1 MRRLWKDQSGNMAA
15 VVAMAAVPLM
25 MAGGAAVDYGNWVS
39 VQARLQ
45 AATDAAALAA
55 DREVNLTDEELQ
67 RVATDYFHSNF
78 GKPKN
83 AGTPEMTLTVSQD
96 GKLRI
101 DAHVTVDNYLM
112 KVAGQNNQVLSAT
125 AEVSKESTGLE
136 VVLVFDNTGSMASQ
150 SRLSTLK
157 VAANDFVEI
166 LFGPRAEADSLKV
179 GVVPFSQFVN
189 VGPDKANA
197 PWLDISGLNPL
208 SQVNFSSTSGA
219 DPSHNWEAWQTLRN
233 RTWTGC
239 VESRAGNKSVDDSAP
254 TTAIPAT
261 LFPPAF
267 APDEPDYSGYYNSYL
282 NDRTKN
288 SSHSYRQR
296 YARKYR
302 NASVSSSS
310 RGPQKGCNIQPI
322 QALTNQKDPVLETIN
337 NMRADGYTHV
347 AEGVGWGLRVLSPG
361 EPFSEGVS
369 YDNKEITKAMVLLTD
384 GENTFDTNGLSGNI
398 NGSTYTAYGYLKEAR
413 LGSSNY
419 WTAITAQNNLLRD
432 ACNNV
437 KSAGI
442 VVYSFAYNVPSST
455 QRNLIK
461 ACASSPEKYF
471 DPPSNAALVKNFQM
485 IADELRRLHLSK

>member
-1 MRRLWKDQSGNMAA
+1 M
-15 VVAMAAVPLM
+15 
-25 MAGGAAVDYGNWVS
+25 
-39 VQARLQ
+39 
-45 AATDAAALAA
+45 
-55 DREVNLTDEELQ
+55 
-67 RVATDYFHSNF
+67 
-78 GKPKN
+78 
-83 AGTPEMTLTVSQD
+83 
-96 GKLRI
+96 
-101 DAHVTVDNYLM
+101 
-112 KVAGQNNQVLSAT
+112 
-125 AEVSKESTGLE
+125 
-136 VVLVFDNTGSMASQ
+136 
-150 SRLSTLK
+150 
-157 VAANDFVEI
+157 
-166 LFGPRAEADSLKV
+166 
-179 GVVPFSQFVN
+179 
-189 VGPDKANA
+189 
-197 PWLDISGLNPL
+197 
-208 SQVNFSSTSGA
+208 
-219 DPSHNWEAWQTLRN
+219 
-233 RTWTGC
+233 
-239 VESRAGNKSVDDSAP
+239 
-254 TTAIPAT
+254 
-261 LFPPAF
+261 
-267 APDEPDYSGYYNSYL
+267 
-282 NDRTKN
+282 
-288 SSHSYRQR
+288 
-296 YARKYR
+296 
-302 NASVSSSS
+302 
-310 RGPQKGCNIQPI
+310 
-322 QALTNQKDPVLETIN
+322 LETIN